1 MDERGISTTLGFMN
15 MPKSTYRNGLPAVTL
30 HGGFPGA
37 ALCLEAFCS
46 WMCGGERPL
55 KGASMAQNSS
65 SSPPTFPSLPSKQSL
80 RSGPQ
85 DVKSSET
92 EKCSESLSFSNK
104 TRTRGYSVHT
114 CMLGWLEG
122 PGQKATHH
130 ARARTGKVGSGPE
143 GQGSCP
149 GPVSFR
155 LVTLGA
161 P

>member
-1 MDERGISTTLGFMN
+1 MRDLNHFGICEYAKVYIQKWSARCHPPWWLPRGCLVPRGLLLLDVWRGAAPERGFHGSKFKFLA
-15 MPKSTYRNGLPAVTL
+15 SHLPLAPIKTEL
-30 HGGFPGA
+30 EKWSPG
-37 ALCLEAFCS
+37 CE
-46 WMCGGERPL
+46 
-55 KGASMAQNSS
+55 
-65 SSPPTFPSLPSKQSL
+65 
-80 RSGPQ
+80 
-85 DVKSSET
+85 SSET

-114 CMLGWLEG
+114 RMLGWLEG

-161 P
+161 L